1 MASTEQFLK
10 NSADQ
15 EKADLEDKSTLKFN
29 GKSLVVAKSFQGK
42 KKDKKES
49 VFLWTRYLAVKCD
62 LWDYFLR
69 F

>member
-62 LWDYFLR
+62 L
-69 F
+69 